1 VQEIERLERRLL
13 KESTLRKR
21 AEEELAAREPGRMEA
36 ERDGTLHSQ
45 EQE

>member
-21 AEEELAAREPGRMEA
+21 AEEELAAREPGTIEA
-36 ERDGTLHSQ
+36 ERDGTPLSQ
-45 EQE
+45 KLE